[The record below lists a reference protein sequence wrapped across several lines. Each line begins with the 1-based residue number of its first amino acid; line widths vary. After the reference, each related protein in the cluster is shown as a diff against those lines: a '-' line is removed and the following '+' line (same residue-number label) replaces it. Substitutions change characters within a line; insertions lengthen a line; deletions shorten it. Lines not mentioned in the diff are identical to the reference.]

1 MRRRLGYR
9 DAVVVLGG
17 DPQALSALDRA
28 LAAALSLATGGL
40 SGAVL
45 GAFNADGRVI
55 RMGRDLV
62 VALGARLRGAKGVD
76 RAQRLEAAHTAIVVA
91 AFFDAL
97 ETSAVPL
104 RRQDLRLSR
113 DRQVW
118 LAGGGGPGRDLVEM
132 LLTVAPPR
140 PAAFLPYEH
149 CLAALESWYGELSAR
164 MRSFTEELA
173 IWDGLDS
180 EVRAEADRYF
190 GADLSGDA
198 VARYQELYARLAVEI
213 AEFGFW
219 AGQVDQQ
226 ATRSEVRRCLAA
238 IEPLLLSLSPGPEP
252 AHVALALSNAYRA
265 VLSRPILSDGQ
276 TPAGIC
282 LPTLEESYL
291 DPDFRVSAVQAGEL
305 TSDESWWAGVPV
317 RGDLTEYL
325 ADALTSPEATA
336 APLVVLG
343 QPGAGKSA
351 LTKVLAARLPPKGFL
366 PVRVVLREVPA
377 EAEIQDQIEHAV
389 RAATGLRL
397 DWPDVA
403 RAAGQ
408 AIPVVLLDGFDELLQ
423 ATGVSQS
430 DYLLRLARFQQREA
444 DQGRPVI
451 AIVTSR
457 TAVADRVR
465 YPQGTLALRLEP
477 FRDEQIET
485 WLRTWNACN
494 AQLISERSL
503 KPLTAETLARHRV
516 LASEPLLLLMLA
528 LYDADSNALQLDNE
542 TADSGMDE
550 TVLYEKLLTAF
561 ATREVEKSAEGVPA
575 GELPVL
581 VEQELQRLSLI
592 AFSIINRRRQ
602 WVTAAE
608 LDADLAALLGQTAA
622 QRSGL
627 RTPLTPGEVA
637 LGRFFFIQRAQ
648 AMVAGSR
655 LQTFEFL
662 HATFGEYLAARLT
675 VQLAAGLQRHR
686 SALMVGAAV
695 ADDDLFYALL
705 SFAPLSSRQILRF
718 VTSICNRRV
727 PPAGRRDLADLLI
740 EVFAASE
747 TRTEHR
753 YSAYRPSPLPTS
765 SRHGVYSA
773 NLVLLMLALEPVLS
787 AARLFRASVPY
798 NDPPGMWHR
807 RVLLWRSAMTEPDW
821 TDLARALSIRH
832 TWLDD
837 GRDLEIEP
845 AEASR
850 LVTEPIDPYWHY
862 GYPPSDPN
870 RDKAEWHRPYWDA
883 IFHKMDISGGT
894 NDSAVGHAIEPVF
907 RAVGATIT
915 TFHASADGRAS
926 SLAHDL
932 IQLWLSRT
940 LTPGSSDLPALY
952 DRVSVIFDSRSL
964 PDEQAR
970 ADTAKLLL
978 DFLQRDAAR
987 LRPGTVIRYLT
998 AAMSFADRD
1007 DLILQLVLESALS
1020 ALGVGQAD
1028 DDQRKALTRIATE
1041 ALSAARSRSLPA
1053 TLEMWL
1059 TLHGHPAEYAPLFGE
1074 DPERFMAEV
1083 AGSQIR
1089 ETHPGPFQ
1097 RALATMTARYP
1108 GIKL

>member
-40 SGAVL
+40 SGTVL
-45 GAFNADGRVI
+45 GALNADGRVI

-97 ETSAVPL
+97 ETSALPL

-113 DRQVW
+113 DRQVR
-118 LAGGGGPGRDLVEM
+118 LSGGGVPGRDLVEM

-149 CLAALESWYGELSAR
+149 CLGALETWYGELSAR
-164 MRSFTEELA
+164 MLSFTEELA
-173 IWDGLDS
+173 IWDGVDS
-180 EVRAEADRYF
+180 EARAEAGRYF
-190 GADLSGDA
+190 GAGLSGDA

-265 VLSRPILSDGQ
+265 VLSRPILAEGQ
-276 TPAGIC
+276 TPAGIR

-305 TSDESWWAGVPV
+305 TSDESWWAEVPV
-317 RGDLTEYL
+317 RSDLTEYL
-325 ADALTSPEATA
+325 ADALTSTEATA

-377 EAEIQDQIEHAV
+377 DAEVQDQIEHAV
-389 RAATGLRL
+389 RAATGLRS
-397 DWPDVA
+397 DWPDIA

-430 DYLLRLARFQQREA
+430 DYLIRLARFQQREA

-465 YPQGTLALRLEP
+465 YPPGTMALRLEP

-494 AQLISERSL
+494 AQLFTERSL
-503 KPLTAETLARHRV
+503 RPLTAEALARHRV

-528 LYDADSNALQLDNE
+528 LYDADANALQLGTE
-542 TADSGMDE
+542 AADASMDE

-561 ATREVEKSAEGVPA
+561 AVREVEKSAEGVPV

-592 AFSIINRRRQ
+592 AFSIMNRRRQ

-608 LDADLAALLGQTAA
+608 LDADLAALLGQTVGQHA
-622 QRSGL
+622 GF
-627 RTPLTPGEVA
+627 RTPLTPGGDRSRPV
-637 LGRFFFIQRAQ
+637 LLHP
-648 AMVAGSR
+648 AG
-655 LQTFEFL
+655 
-662 HATFGEYLAARLT
+662 
-675 VQLAAGLQRHR
+675 AGDGGGI
-686 SALMVGAAV
+686 AP
-695 ADDDLFYALL
+695 AD
-705 SFAPLSSRQILRF
+705 
-718 VTSICNRRV
+718 VRV
-727 PPAGRRDLADLLI
+727 PPRDLRGVPCRPADSPVGGRAAETPLPPHVRRSRGRRRPALR
-740 EVFAASE
+740 AAVL
-747 TRTEHR
+747 RTAVIAAGTQVRYQHLRPPGAPCRPPGTGRPAHR
-753 YSAYRPSPLPTS
+753 RLRRKREQDRAPLQRVPSQPARYLVKARRVQRQPGSPHARASAGAFRGPPLPRLGS
-765 SRHGVYSA
+765 PQRPAGHVA
-773 NLVLLMLALEPVLS
+773 PARAPLALGHDR
-787 AARLFRASVPY
+787 AR
-798 NDPPGMWHR
+798 
-807 RVLLWRSAMTEPDW
+807 
-821 TDLARALSIRH
+821 
-832 TWLDD
+832 
-837 GRDLEIEP
+837 
-845 AEASR
+845 
-850 LVTEPIDPYWHY
+850 
-862 GYPPSDPN
+862 
-870 RDKAEWHRPYWDA
+870 
-883 IFHKMDISGGT
+883 MD
-894 NDSAVGHAIEPVF
+894 
-907 RAVGATIT
+907 
-915 TFHASADGRAS
+915 
-926 SLAHDL
+926 
-932 IQLWLSRT
+932 
-940 LTPGSSDLPALY
+940 
-952 DRVSVIFDSRSL
+952 
-964 PDEQAR
+964 
-970 ADTAKLLL
+970 
-978 DFLQRDAAR
+978 
-987 LRPGTVIRYLT
+987 RPGT
-998 AAMSFADRD
+998 
-1007 DLILQLVLESALS
+1007 
-1020 ALGVGQAD
+1020 G
-1028 DDQRKALTRIATE
+1028 
-1041 ALSAARSRSLPA
+1041 
-1053 TLEMWL
+1053 
-1059 TLHGHPAEYAPLFGE
+1059 TLHQAPLAWRQ
-1074 DPERFMAEV
+1074 P
-1083 AGSQIR
+1083 
-1089 ETHPGPFQ
+1089 
-1097 RALATMTARYP
+1097 
-1108 GIKL
+1108 

>member
-1 MRRRLGYR
+1 LRGRLGYR
-9 DAVVVLGG
+9 DAVVMLGG
-17 DPQALSALDRA
+17 DPRALSALDSA

-40 SGAVL
+40 SGTVL
-45 GAFNADGRVI
+45 AAFNADGRVI
-55 RMGRDLV
+55 RIGRDLV
-62 VALGARLRGAKGVD
+62 VALAARLRGAKGVD
-76 RAQRLEAAHTAIVVA
+76 RVQRLEAAHTAIVVA

-97 ETSAVPL
+97 EASALPM
-104 RRQDLRLSR
+104 RPLSR
-113 DRQVW
+113 DIQVR
-118 LAGGGGPGRDLVEM
+118 LSGGGASGRDLVET

-149 CLAALESWYGELSAR
+149 CLEALESWYGEMSAR
-164 MRSFTEELA
+164 MLSFTEELA
-173 IWDGLDS
+173 IFDGLDGNS
-180 EVRAEADRYF
+180 RAEADRYF
-190 GADLSGDA
+190 GVGLSGDA

-213 AEFGFW
+213 PEFGFW

-252 AHVALALSNAYRA
+252 ARAALALSNAYRA
-265 VLSRPILSDGQ
+265 VLSRPILSEGQ
-276 TPAGIC
+276 TPAGIR

-305 TSDESWWAGVPV
+305 TSDESWWAEVPV
-317 RGDLTEYL
+317 RRDLTEYL

-343 QPGAGKSA
+343 QPGAGKSV
-351 LTKVLAARLPPKGFL
+351 LTKVLAARLPPEGFL

-377 EAEIQDQIEHAV
+377 DAEVQDQIEHAV

-397 DWPDVA
+397 DWPDIA
-403 RAAGQ
+403 REAGQ

-423 ATGVSQS
+423 ATGVSRS

-465 YPQGTLALRLEP
+465 YPPGTMALRLEP

-494 AQLISERSL
+494 AQLITERSL
-503 KPLTAETLARHRV
+503 KPLTAETLVRHRV

-528 LYDADSNALQLDNE
+528 LYDADANALQLGGE
-542 TADSGMDE
+542 AADAGMDE

-561 ATREVEKSAEGVPA
+561 AVREVEKSAEGVA
-575 GELPVL
+575 VSELPVL

-592 AFSIINRRRQ
+592 AFSIMNRRRQ

-608 LDADLAALLGQTAA
+608 LDADLTALLGQTASRDA
-622 QRSGL
+622 GF
-627 RTPLTPGEVA
+627 RTPLTQGEIA
-637 LGRFFFIQRAQ
+637 LGRFFFIQHAQ

-675 VQLAAGLQRHR
+675 VQLAAGLQKRR
-686 SALMVGAAV
+686 SPLMVGPAA
-695 ADDDLFYALL
+695 ADDDMLYALL

-718 VTSICNRRV
+718 VTSICSRQV
-727 PPAGRRDLADLLI
+727 PPAARRELSDLLI
-740 EVFAASE
+740 DVFAASE
-747 TRTEHR
+747 NRTEHR
-753 YSAYRPSPLPTS
+753 YGGYRPSPLATS

-773 NLVLLMLALEPVLS
+773 NLVLLMLALEPALS
-787 AARLFRASVPY
+787 AARLFRASEPL

-807 RVLLWRSAMTEPDW
+807 RVLLWRSAMTEPEW
-821 TDLARALSIRH
+821 TDLALALSIRH

-837 GRDLEIEP
+837 TRDLDIGLSGT
-845 AEASR
+845 SR

-862 GYPPSDPN
+862 HYPPSTLN
-870 RDKAEWHRPYWDA
+870 RDKAEWHRPYWDS

-894 NDSAVGHAIEPVF
+894 NDSAVRHAIEPVF
-907 RAVGATIT
+907 RAVGAIVT
-915 TFHASADGRAS
+915 TFHGSADGRSS

-940 LTPGSSDLPALY
+940 LAIDGTDLPALY
-952 DRVSVIFDSRSL
+952 DRLSVIYDSRSL

-970 ADTAKLLL
+970 ADAAKLLL
-978 DFLQRDAAR
+978 DFLHRDAAR
-987 LRPGTVIRYLT
+987 LQPATVIRHLT
-998 AAMSFADRD
+998 AAMNLADRD
-1007 DLILQLVLESALS
+1007 DLTLQLVLEGALS
-1020 ALGVGQAD
+1020 AMEAGQAGD
-1028 DDQRKALTRIATE
+1028 DERRVLTRIATD
-1041 ALSAARSRSLPA
+1041 ALSAAHTRGYPA

-1059 TLHGHPAEYAPLFGE
+1059 TLHGHPAEYAFLFGD
-1074 DPERFMAEV
+1074 DPETFMAEV
-1083 AGSQIR
+1083 GRSQIR
-1089 ETHPGPFQ
+1089 ETHPRLFQ